1 MSCKPL
7 REDILN
13 ALVAE
18 SKGKIQKARINTE
31 VYLHN
36 PVGIGEHP
44 DVLTSI
50 QDQLDVIAH
59 EEERIQVLTK
69 YFFDHTHAEVVST

>member
-1 MSCKPL
+1 MSCRSL
-7 REDILN
+7 RKEIISSLI
-13 ALVAE
+13 AVSE
-18 SKGKIQKARINTE
+18 GMIQKARLNVE

-44 DVLTSI
+44 DVLASI
-50 QDQLDVIAH
+50 QDQLDIIAH

-69 YFFDHTHAEVVST
+69 HFSDHKHEELPN

>member
-1 MSCKPL
+1 MTCRSL
-7 REDILN
+7 RKEIIGSLI
-13 ALVAE
+13 AVSE
-18 SKGKIQKARINTE
+18 GMIQKARLNVE

-44 DVLTSI
+44 DVLAAV

-59 EEERIQVLTK
+59 EEERIQVLNK
-69 YFFDHTHAEVVST
+69 HFSEHKHAT